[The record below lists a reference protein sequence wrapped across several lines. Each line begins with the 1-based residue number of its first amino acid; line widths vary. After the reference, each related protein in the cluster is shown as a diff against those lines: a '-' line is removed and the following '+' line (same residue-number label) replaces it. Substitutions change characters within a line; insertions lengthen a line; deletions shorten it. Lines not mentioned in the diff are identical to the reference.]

1 MSSGLYQKLVE
12 KNLLV
17 SHEETDLK
25 LARTSDAYKVLKP
38 EQIPFISYPYEWSF
52 GQLKS
57 AALATMRIQ
66 KLALSHG
73 MSLKDAS
80 AYNIQF
86 LKGKPVFIDTLS
98 FEAADMKKPWVAY
111 RQFCQHFLAPLA
123 LMALTDIR
131 MGQLM
136 KIYIDGIPLDLAS
149 RLLPKRSRLNFALLS
164 HIHLHAK
171 SQKSHSDS
179 KEKKTDRA
187 ISELGYKGLMDS
199 LIKSV
204 KKLSWEPKGT
214 EWAEYY
220 TDTNYTEAGF
230 DHKKEIITGFIKT
243 VKPANVWDLGA
254 NLGEFSRL
262 ASDMGIPTVSFDIDE
277 SAVEKNYKT
286 VRKNKETHI
295 LPLLLD
301 LTNPSPGVGWENEER
316 FSLSSRGPVD
326 MIFALAL
333 IHHLAISNNL
343 PLEKV
348 ASYFAT
354 LCKHLVIEF
363 VPKEDSQVKRLLLN
377 REDIFP
383 HYTQKDFETAFKKCF
398 TIKKS
403 ESVKDSCRTLYLMST
418 K

>member
-1 MSSGLYQKLVE
+1 MSSGLYRKLVD

-17 SHEETDLK
+17 PHEEADLK
-25 LARTSDAYKVLKP
+25 LARTKDAYRVLLP

-66 KLALSHG
+66 KLALKHG

-98 FEAADMKKPWVAY
+98 FEPADMKKPWVAY

-131 MGQLM
+131 LGQLL
-136 KIYIDGIPLDLAS
+136 KIYIDGVPLDLAS
-149 RLLPKRSRLNFALLS
+149 RLLPKKTRLNFALLS

-179 KEKKTDRA
+179 KEKKTDKA
-187 ISELGYKGLMDS
+187 ISELGYRGLMDS

-204 KKLSWEPKGT
+204 KKLTWEPKGT

-220 TDTNYTEAGF
+220 TDTNYTESGF
-230 DHKKEIITGFIKT
+230 DHKKEIITGFLKS
-243 VKPANVWDLGA
+243 VKPEKVWDLGA

-262 ASDMGIPTVSFDIDE
+262 ASDMEIPTVSFDIDE
-277 SAVEKNYKT
+277 SAVEKNYQA

-301 LTNPSPGVGWENEER
+301 LTNPSPGVGWQNDER
-316 FSLSSRGPVD
+316 FSFASRGPAD
-326 MIFALAL
+326 MVFALAL

-348 ASYFAT
+348 ASYFSS
-354 LCKHLVIEF
+354 LCMHLVIEF
-363 VPKEDSQVKRLLLN
+363 VPKEDSQVQRLLLN

-383 HYTQKDFETAFKKCF
+383 NYTRKDFEAAFKKFF

-403 ESVKDSCRTLYLMST
+403 EPVRDSSRTLYLMSS